1 MGLKCLFI
9 VLEVICFSNFR
20 KILTLCASV
29 TDMKKMI
36 VFILAFLSGILI
48 VSLWA
53 ERAYDD
59 VIFVVILEGFL
70 LHMAVKRGLI
80 PFCSKICI
88 IILCGLLV
96 GGLRF
101 FADNIFGFDNIGNYT
116 GKVSIKGCVV
126 DEVDVRSDKVKY
138 TVSVEE
144 IDTGNGWVSV
154 DGKVLVSGQRYPVY
168 QYGDCFIVSG
178 KLQKPDKFENFDY
191 GKYLSRYDIYG
202 VIYRA
207 DIQKIENLD
216 GGGLFFARIYKFK
229 QSFEFKLSEIFVEP
243 YNSFM
248 AGLILGSRKG
258 ISEELVSNFNI
269 TGLTHIIA
277 ISGYNITLL
286 IVVMSGMFGFLSRKR
301 KVFASIIFITLFV
314 ILVGASASVVRAG
327 IMGMIGLVALWFGRD
342 YFVSVSLF
350 SAAFFM
356 NLWNPKILIYDVGFQ
371 LSFLATCG
379 LVYVSPRLKQYFEW
393 LPEKFGLRE
402 TVTMTMSAQVL
413 ALPIILIN
421 FERLSLIAPVANVFV
436 LPFIPA
442 AMVFGFF
449 AVVVGYVWSFLGMI
463 IGFFGYLVLAFII
476 FFVRFFAEMPLASVD
491 VTWFSFWFAG
501 VYYFLILNFL
511 LKH

>member
-1 MGLKCLFI
+1 ML
-9 VLEVICFSNFR
+9 
-20 KILTLCASV
+20 
-29 TDMKKMI
+29 
-36 VFILAFLSGILI
+36 FILAFLSGILI
-48 VSLWA
+48 ASLIR
-53 ERAYDD
+53 ERIYDD
-59 VIFVVILEGFL
+59 AIFVLILEIFL
-70 LHMAVKRGLI
+70 LYLAVRRGLM
-80 PFCSKICI
+80 PFSTKIFI
-88 IILCGLLV
+88 IVLCGLII
-96 GGLRF
+96 GSLRF
-101 FADNIFGFDNIGNYT
+101 FADDIFGFDDIGNYS
-116 GKVSIKGCVV
+116 GKVLIKGCVV

-138 TVSVEE
+138 TVLAEE
-144 IDTGNGWVSV
+144 ADIGDGWISV
-154 DGKVLVSGQRYPVY
+154 DGKVLVSGRRYPVY

-207 DIQKIENLD
+207 DIKKIENLD
-216 GGGLFFARIYKFK
+216 GGGLFFVSIYKFK
-229 QSFEFKLSEIFVEP
+229 QSFESELAEIFVEP
-243 YNSFM
+243 YSSFM

-258 ISEELVSNFNI
+258 INEDLVSDFNT

-301 KVFASIIFITLFV
+301 KVFASIVFIVLFV

-327 IMGMIGLVALWFGRD
+327 IMGMIGLIALWFGRD
-342 YFVSVSLF
+342 YFVSISLF

-356 NLWNPKILIYDVGFQ
+356 NLWNPKILVYDVGFQ

-379 LVYVSPRLKQYFEW
+379 LVYISPGLKKYFEW

-402 TVTMTMSAQVL
+402 IVTMTMSAQVL

-449 AVVVGYVWSFLGMI
+449 AVIASYVWTFLGMI

-476 FFVRFFAEMPLASVD
+476 FCVEFFAELPLASVD
-491 VTWFSFWFAG
+491 VTWFSWWVAG